1 MKREHWYIYLQGSN
15 GETDIENR
23 PMDKVGEDGEGE
35 MYGESNTEIY
45 NTMCKIDSQW
55 EFAVWLRELKQGLC
69 DSLKSGVGIEMGGRS
84 GREGTW
90 VYLWLILVD
99 VWQKTTKFC
108 IAIILQLK
116 TLKKKKPLAND
127 QIYSGTI
134 KYFIKTSLKS
144 KTMIHRCFQTDS
156 RPP

>member
-1 MKREHWYIYLQGSN
+1 MSINRWMDKVVVHIHHGINSAIKRNAFESVLMRWMKLEPIIQSEVRKRNISITYWHIYRESEREHWWIYFQGSN

-23 PMDKVGEDGEGE
+23 PMNKMGREERERE

-90 VYLWLILVD
+90 V
-99 VWQKTTKFC
+99 
-108 IAIILQLK
+108 
-116 TLKKKKPLAND
+116 
-127 QIYSGTI
+127 
-134 KYFIKTSLKS
+134 
-144 KTMIHRCFQTDS
+144 
-156 RPP
+156 